1 MSTRRTSRTTTPE
14 SAATALPSSASA
26 DFLVAAAEHVRQQYP
41 SLYNHQ
47 CSGVAFLLSRRKAI
61 LADDMGL
68 GKTRTAIVA
77 AREQSP
83 DGPFLVVCPATLKL
97 NWEREIHMVEPGADV
112 QVLAKES
119 PRADARWTI
128 VNYDRLGKFAS
139 ELADL
144 PFAVVVLDEAHYIK
158 NRSAR
163 TKHAMTLL
171 AGDREPDGVYL
182 LTGTP
187 MTNRPRDLFQ
197 LLKAIGHP
205 ASRSF
210 YKFARRYCGA
220 YDNGFGL
227 DSNGASNLDE
237 LSMVVAGVMLRR
249 AKSEALD
256 LPEKVRSWVPV
267 DVPVQ
272 RIKGYETRALDYLTA
287 NPAREGSTWFTFL
300 GLINKARHELALVK
314 ARATAD
320 FVTDLVESG
329 QKVVVF
335 SGYTGVVDTM
345 LERFGDQ
352 AVSLTGSTSTT
363 QRQAVVDRFQTDDSV
378 RVFVGNIQAA
388 GVGITLTAGT
398 HVVFNDLDWVPAN
411 HWQAED
417 RIHRIGQTAT
427 AFVTYIYAP
436 DTLDSFVAAMLEAKA
451 EMVATVESA
460 SVTHST
466 MLDDVVD
473 LALSGEKAPLLVGS
487 SRQTAEPTTPTM
499 GLQRTMLQLLEQ
511 FGTEIESGVAEYRFA
526 SSSNPKVRYT
536 ATLDNGTAT
545 CTCPGFEYGST
556 CWHVKSVLRGD
567 FSKAL
572 PAP

>member
-1 MSTRRTSRTTTPE
+1 MTSRPTPSQ
-14 SAATALPSSASA
+14 SAPEPAGGALPPASNGE
-26 DFLVAAAEHVRQQYP
+26 FLVAAAEHVRQQYP

-112 QVLAKES
+112 QVLAKEA
-119 PRADARWTI
+119 PRTDARWTI
-128 VNYDRLGKFAS
+128 VNYDRLGRFAAD
-139 ELADL
+139 LADI
-144 PFAVVVLDEAHYIK
+144 PFSVVVLDEAHYIK

-171 AGDREPDGVYL
+171 SGEPAGVYL

-205 ASRSF
+205 VSRSF

-220 YDNGFGL
+220 YNNGYGL

-272 RIKGYETRALDYLTA
+272 RIKGYETRALDYLSA
-287 NPAREGSTWFTFL
+287 NPAREGSTWITFL

-335 SGYTGVVDTM
+335 SGYTGVIDTM
-345 LERFGDQ
+345 LERFGDS
-352 AVSLTGSTSTT
+352 AVSLTGSSSMA
-363 QRQAVVDRFQTDDSV
+363 QRQAAVDRFQTDDSI
-378 RVFVGNIQAA
+378 RVFVGNLQAA

-417 RIHRIGQTAT
+417 RIHRIGQTST

-436 DTLDSFVAAMLEAKA
+436 DTLDSFVSAMLEAKA
-451 EMVATVESA
+451 AMVATVESA

-466 MLDDVVD
+466 MLDDVID

-487 SRQTAEPTTPTM
+487 ARKTAEPVTPTM
-499 GLQRTMLQLLEQ
+499 GLQRTMLELLEQ

-536 ATLDNGTAT
+536 VTLDNGTAT

-556 CWHVKSVLRGD
+556 CWHVKSALRGD

-572 PAP
+572 PDN